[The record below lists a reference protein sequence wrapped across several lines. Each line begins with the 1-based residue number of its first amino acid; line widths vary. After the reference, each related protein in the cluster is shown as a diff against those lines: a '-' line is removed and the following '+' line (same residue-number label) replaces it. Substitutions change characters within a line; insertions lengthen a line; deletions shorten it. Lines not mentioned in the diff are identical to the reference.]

1 LYIPTGSTEVSYN
14 IPSTALVWMVA
25 VLKDRSNVGWQ
36 NQEETWVGLALPLV
50 EKAGKKHF
58 AYQIGLYVF

>member
-1 LYIPTGSTEVSYN
+1 
-14 IPSTALVWMVA
+14 MVA

-50 EKAGKKHF
+50 EKAGRSILPIKL
-58 AYQIGLYVF
+58 AYMSFKEFM